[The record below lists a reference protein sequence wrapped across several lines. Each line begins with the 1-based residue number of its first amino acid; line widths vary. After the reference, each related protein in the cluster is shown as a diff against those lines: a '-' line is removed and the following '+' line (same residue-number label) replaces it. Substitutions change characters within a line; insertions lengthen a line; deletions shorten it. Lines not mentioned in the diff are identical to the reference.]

1 MKQTPLKKRILGAI
15 ALVLT
20 FAIGLSA
27 CNLNNNNSSTTPETT
42 PTLIPAVTTPAETT
56 ATPITTTPPEVTTEP
71 DDPVNPPAHVC
82 VFRDR
87 EIVKE
92 PTTSQNGLRERRCEC
107 GEVEQEVIEASN
119 TEYYI
124 QYRNL
129 KSAAYPEET
138 GYNSKD
144 GLLNL
149 PQPEAVGYIFVGWY
163 TASIGGEL
171 VDYIPEGSTKNY
183 ILFAHWEL
191 ISYEITYKNVP
202 NNINATTYSI
212 EDKVKLQT
220 PEWSGLIFTHWTD
233 DNGNTYLPEANITF
247 MPEKMIGDIV
257 LTANWKVH
265 RNTVT
270 QSSNPE
276 LNIGYSSED
285 GYLFFYYLLG
295 TIQHVVIDSKDDINN
310 GLYYKSKGNPINYTL
325 SQTVTISE
333 ETAENISNTISTAV
347 SQSTTNSSTDS
358 WAKNESKNWNSEIGG
373 SFGFDYEVQC
383 GFGKNHVNASM
394 SMEING
400 KTGKG
405 GTSGEDSGWEK
416 SNSTTNSSST
426 ETSKSVSS
434 SLSFMK
440 QISTTKQETIY
451 VGEDQPSGYYA
462 FVHAGNIEVY
472 AVVIYDTKTGGLSMT
487 TYSYLDNMHSM
498 VMYYPDVESMN
509 NPTADTL
516 DFTIPKE
523 DIVEK
528 INNSYYIKYDANGG
542 TGTMPSTIHSIN
554 GKEKLAENTFTKAG
568 STFAGWELT
577 TDSGVTILLDGQS
590 VTNIGKPLQTVTLKA
605 MWTSTGPIYSEWSE
619 WSEWTLN
626 RRETSD
632 LVKEETATLWAYYYF
647 KCPSCGDHMH
657 GWAITCPTW
666 AGGCGK
672 GYIPENSYRWVFS
685 EISYSAAGLKEWYG
699 TGKYYTK
706 INGQIVFSSGKG
718 QVTVYRYSTRTI
730 EGQ

>member
-1 MKQTPLKKRILGAI
+1 MKKPRLMRKIISAI
-15 ALVLT
+15 ALIMT
-20 FAIGLSA
+20 IAIGLSA
-27 CNLNNNNSSTTPETT
+27 CGISLKPPVTTTPTSETTLETTPVDTPTTPTTPESTTPA
-42 PTLIPAVTTPAETT
+42 PGPGA
-56 ATPITTTPPEVTTEP
+56 PI
-71 DDPVNPPAHVC
+71 DPPAHVC
-82 VFRDR
+82 VFSDWVTIKAPSNT
-87 EIVKE
+87 ED
-92 PTTSQNGLRERRCEC
+92 GLRERKCEC
-107 GEVEQEVIEASN
+107 GKLEQEIIEASN
-119 TEYYI
+119 TEYSVE
-124 QYRNL
+124 YRNL
-129 KSAAYPEET
+129 KSASYPSET

-149 PQPEAVGYIFVGWY
+149 PQPEAVGYQFVGWY
-163 TASIGGEL
+163 TASIGGNL
-171 VDYIPEGSTKNY
+171 VDYIPKGSKEDY
-183 ILFAHWEL
+183 ILYAHWDL
-191 ISYEITYKNVP
+191 VSYEITYKNVP
-202 NNINATTYSI
+202 NNTNVTTYDI

-220 PEWSGLIFTHWTD
+220 PEWSGLEFTHWTD
-233 DNGNTYLPEANITF
+233 ANGNTYMPEANITF
-247 MPEKMIGDIV
+247 MPEKMSGDLV
-257 LTANWKVH
+257 LTANWKVL

-270 QSSNPE
+270 QNSNPE
-276 LNIGYSSED
+276 LNIGYSTED

-325 SQTVTISE
+325 SQTVTIGE

-347 SQSTTNSSTDS
+347 SQSTTISSSDS

-373 SFGFDYEVQC
+373 SFGFNYEVEC
-383 GFGKNHVNASM
+383 GFPHTASITAGM

-405 GTSGEDSGWEK
+405 GTSGENSGWEK

-451 VGEDQPSGYYA
+451 VSEDQPSGYYA

-472 AVVIYDTKTGGLSMT
+472 AVVIYNTKTGGLSMT

-523 DIVEK
+523 NIVNK
-528 INNSYYIKYDANGG
+528 INNSYYVKYDANGG
-542 TGTMPSTIHSIN
+542 TGTMPTTVHSVN
-554 GKEKLAENTFTKAG
+554 GNEKLATNSFVRAGYEFT
-568 STFAGWELT
+568 GWEVNT
-577 TDSGVTILLDGQS
+577 KNGVSILLDGQS
-590 VTNIGKPLQTVTLKA
+590 VTNLAQPLHTITLKA
-605 MWTSTGPIYSEWSE
+605 LWASTGPLYSEWSE
-619 WSEWTLN
+619 WSDWTLE

-632 LVKEETATLWAYYYF
+632 LVKEESATLWAYYYF
-647 KCPSCGDHMH
+647 KCPSCGVHMH
-657 GWAITCPTW
+657 GWKITCPTW

-672 GYIPENSYRWVFS
+672 AYIPESSWRWVFS

-706 INGQIVFSSGKG
+706 INGQIVFNPEKG
-718 QVTVYRYSTRTI
+718 QMTVYRYSTRTI
-730 EGQ
+730 EEQ